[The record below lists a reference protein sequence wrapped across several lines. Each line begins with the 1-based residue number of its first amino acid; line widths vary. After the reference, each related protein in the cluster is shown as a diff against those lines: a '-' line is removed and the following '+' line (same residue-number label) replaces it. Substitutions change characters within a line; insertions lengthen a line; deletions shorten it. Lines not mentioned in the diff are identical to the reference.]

1 MDAAVVLPLNQY
13 RQPRTRPGAYSIY
26 ARIRAPQTPCD
37 ASWSAASAI
46 VTQDLLGRPHRNL
59 RMHSS
64 NLGEVTSV
72 LPVSVGDL
80 ARSVSPARIRAGT
93 GTDHEP
99 DPSADAIG
107 VAVRFQ
113 SHLARSA
120 SVRVWAG
127 GRWKP
132 LGVIAAASGGWVLA
146 EVSKSMNMRQK

>member
-46 VTQDLLGRPHRNL
+46 VTQDLLGRPHRYL

-107 VAVRFQ
+107 VAVRFSKPSCPLSQ
-113 SHLARSA
+113 RPGL
-120 SVRVWAG
+120 G
-127 GRWKP
+127 GRALEAIRRHRCSLRR
-132 LGVIAAASGGWVLA
+132 LGS
-146 EVSKSMNMRQK
+146 R